1 MNGSLTYFLLLS
13 SAFHAAGFAF
23 VGLSFRSPHIE
34 QPPLVLAG
42 RLLPGKPA
50 EQGPAALRRRVFPQT
65 CAPVQFPKT
74 AVFNPGKGD
83 LRKPA
88 VYAALPG
95 CARPQPQFAAAPAV
109 FAVKKD
115 SVITIHPL
123 LPYGLQLYFRDRQ
136 SAHLELMFMI
146 YTNRPEKKFII
157 IKRKVSSGNLD
168 ADLLCSRYLGHYLFI
183 QQERFAT
190 NTWQTVR
197 IDLSQ

>member
-1 MNGSLTYFLLLS
+1 MNSSLTYFLLLS
-13 SAFHAAGFAF
+13 SALHAAGLAC
-23 VGLSFRSPHIE
+23 VGLSFRTRRIE

-42 RLLPGKPA
+42 RLLPAGQK
-50 EQGPAALRRRVFPQT
+50 ESS
-65 CAPVQFPKT
+65 APVSSRRDLPAFGQVQVHKIP
-74 AVFNPGKGD
+74 VFNHAPEI

-95 CARPQPQFAAAPAV
+95 YSRPLPRFAAAPAV
-109 FAVKKD
+109 FDVKKD

-136 SAHLELMFMI
+136 SVHMELEFMI
-146 YTNRPEKKFII
+146 YTNRSAKKFII
-157 IKRKVSSGNLD
+157 IKRKISSGNLD

-190 NTWQTVR
+190 NIWQTVK